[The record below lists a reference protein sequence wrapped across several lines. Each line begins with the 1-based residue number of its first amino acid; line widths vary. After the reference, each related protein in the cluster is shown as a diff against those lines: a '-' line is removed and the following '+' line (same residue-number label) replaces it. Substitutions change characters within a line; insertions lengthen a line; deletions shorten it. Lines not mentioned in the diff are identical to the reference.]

1 MQTFDNH
8 LDLCFSFPESWKVD
22 GDDSM
27 PDTAEVSVVSP
38 EGAFWCVRIDR
49 DQTPPEALL
58 QQAIA
63 AMQDIYPD
71 LEVEPANE
79 QVAGEHLSGV
89 DMHFFC
95 LDLTGTATVRI
106 WTTIRGKYIVFSQA
120 DDALLVQCRPIFHAI
135 TASLIQSQ
143 QNETG

>member
-1 MQTFDNH
+1 MASQPQLYFDHNA
-8 LDLCFSFPESWKVD
+8 
-22 GDDSM
+22 
-27 PDTAEVSVVSP
+27 TAPLRSE
-38 EGAFWCVRIDR
+38 
-49 DQTPPEALL
+49 
-58 QQAIA
+58 AIA

-71 LEVEPANE
+71 LDVEPANE